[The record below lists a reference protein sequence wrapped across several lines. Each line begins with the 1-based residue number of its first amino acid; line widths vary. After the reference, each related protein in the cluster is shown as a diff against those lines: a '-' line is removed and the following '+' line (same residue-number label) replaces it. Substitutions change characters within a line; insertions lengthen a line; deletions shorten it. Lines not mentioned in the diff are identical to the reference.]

1 MYNWVRI
8 DRLFKIGA
16 IPARILPFFDKPW
29 AEARVYDAAAAL
41 LAADNASFD
50 AKIAAYRREFP
61 RGE

>member
-1 MYNWVRI
+1 MYNYVSLN
-8 DRLFKIGA
+8 RLFEMGA
-16 IPARILPFFDKPW
+16 IPARILPFFNKPW
-29 AEARVYDAAAAL
+29 AEARIHDAAAAL